1 MGNILEKENKVPT
14 HQEQEIESVSIRF
27 AGDSGDGMQLT
38 GDQFTDTS
46 ALMGNDIATLPDFPA
61 EIRAPQGTLPGVS
74 SFQIQFS
81 HNEVYTAGDAP
92 DVLVVMNPAALKVNL
107 VDLVK
112 GGLLVVNSDSFNEDN
127 LKKAGWKTNPLLD
140 NTLQDYSLLK
150 VPFSSLTKNALA
162 ESKIK
167 ASEVDRCKN
176 FFALGLMF
184 WIYGRSM
191 DHTIK
196 WVQEK
201 FAKKPEIAEANIMA
215 LKAGYNYGDITET
228 MPSRYIVKKANITPG
243 TYRKITGNEATA
255 LGLIAAAELTGKD
268 ILYGTYPITPAS
280 NILHELSKRKNFH
293 IKTFQAED
301 EIAAC
306 GAALGAS
313 FGGQLGVTAT
323 SGPGVCLKSEMINLA
338 VMAELPLVIL
348 NVQRGGPS
356 TGLPTKTEQSD
367 LLQAMYGRNGDSPV
381 AIVAASTPS
390 NCFDYVI
397 EAVRIA
403 VQYMVPVFFLS
414 DGYIANGAEPWKLP
428 EVEKLKKITILHPT
442 KGDGPFMP
450 YLRDEKTLARPWAT
464 PGTPGLEHRIGGI
477 EKADRTGGVS
487 YDPANHHRMTELR
500 HEKIKRIADSIPPAE
515 IFGDKKGKVLV
526 LGWGGTYGVIHAA
539 VSELQKAGKSVSACH
554 LHYLNPFPKNLGEIL
569 KNFETILIPE
579 INMGNLIFMIR
590 SQFEGVRAV
599 GYNRVTGQPYK
610 IKEIKTKIEELLK

>member
-1 MGNILEKENKVPT
+1 MTVTPKEKELD
-14 HQEQEIESVSIRF
+14 SVTIRF

-46 ALMGNDIATLPDFPA
+46 AIMGNDIATLPDFPA

-81 HNEVYTAGDAP
+81 KNEIFTAGDEP

-107 VDLVK
+107 RDLLP
-112 GGLLVVNSDSFNEDN
+112 GGLLVVSSDSFNEEN
-127 LKKAGWKTNPLLD
+127 LKKAGWKSNPLLD
-140 NTLQDYSLLK
+140 DSLKDYSLLK

-162 ESKIK
+162 QTKLKPTEI
-167 ASEVDRCKN
+167 DRCKN

-196 WVQEK
+196 WVEEK
-201 FAKKPEIAEANIMA
+201 FAKRPDLAEANILA

-228 MPSRYIVKKANITPG
+228 IPSKYIIKKADIRPG
-243 TYRKITGNEATA
+243 SYRKITGNEATA
-255 LGLIAAAELTGKD
+255 LGIVAASELTGKQ
-268 ILYGTYPITPAS
+268 ILYGSYPITPAS
-280 NILHELSKRKNFH
+280 NILHELSKLKNFN
-293 IKTFQAED
+293 IRTFQAED

-313 FGGQLGVTAT
+313 FGGQIGFTAT

-338 VMAELPLVIL
+338 VMTELPLVIL
-348 NVQRGGPS
+348 DIQRGGPS

-390 NCFDYVI
+390 NCFDFII
-397 EAVRIA
+397 EATRIA
-403 VQYMVPVFFLS
+403 VTYMTPVFFLS

-428 EVEKLKKITILHPT
+428 EIDKLKKIEIKHP
-442 KGDGPFMP
+442 GANAAGPKLAPFLP
-450 YLRDEKTLARPWAT
+450 FVRDEKTLARPWAV

-477 EKADRTGGVS
+477 EKADKSGNVS
-487 YDPANHHRMTELR
+487 YDPDNHHRMTELR
-500 HEKIKRIADSIPPAE
+500 RDKIRRIADTIPPAE
-515 IFGDKKGKVLV
+515 IFGEKKGKVLV
-526 LGWGGTYGVIHAA
+526 LGWGGTYGTIHAA
-539 VSELQKAGKSVSACH
+539 ALELIEAGKKVSACH
-554 LHYLNPFPKNLGEIL
+554 LNYINPFPKNLGEIL
-569 KNFETILIPE
+569 KNFETVLIPE
-579 INMGNLIFMIR
+579 LNMGNLLFLIR
-590 SQFEGVRAV
+590 AEFVGIRTI
-599 GYNRVTGQPYK
+599 GYNRVTGQPFK
-610 IKEIKTKIEELLK
+610 VRELKERIEALL